1 MQKTTCKSS
10 SMKELPE
17 DLPPGCHGPVTVTA
31 VAGRFS
37 CCMESSAA
45 DIPPIC
51 NWLTTRQG
59 YRFASIVIE
68 EMEEEWL
75 AHYIFYSDNGQGPV
89 SISTRVNKAD
99 KALPSISH
107 LIHAADWHER
117 EMEDLFGLVF
127 EGHPRLGEFVLHEE
141 WPEGTNPMKKD
152 FDATVPYIDQGPSS
166 SCSWH
171 PPSLV
176 SESGAFMMPIGPIF
190 SGFAESAHFLLE
202 TVGEDIIRMIPRF
215 FYKYRGV
222 EKTAEGL
229 PADRALLLAERFSGT
244 SAFAHSLA
252 FCHAVEEIW
261 KTRAPRRAVALRVML
276 AELERFRHHVA
287 AIEGICSST
296 GLVVAASQ
304 AGILEEDILRLS
316 CKFAG
321 HRYLFGLNIPGGLQR
336 DFSDSECL
344 ELAGDVK
351 KIFVKLQDMEKRL
364 RFSSSF
370 LDRLEEVGTV
380 TMEDAV
386 DYGLVGPVAR
396 ASGVAGDLRTC
407 LPYGDYGSFEFS
419 VPVEK
424 EGDGYARL
432 RILFQEAEQSNN
444 IISQA
449 VSSLPGGGIRQPLSP
464 GARPA
469 GAALGWAETPLGA
482 TFHWVRLAEDGRV
495 ARYRLTTPSFTNWHG
510 FHLSV
515 EGFAFQDFPI
525 ILATFGLSNAECDR

>member
-1 MQKTTCKSS
+1 
-10 SMKELPE
+10 
-17 DLPPGCHGPVTVTA
+17 
-31 VAGRFS
+31 
-37 CCMESSAA
+37 
-45 DIPPIC
+45 
-51 NWLTTRQG
+51 
-59 YRFASIVIE
+59 
-68 EMEEEWL
+68 
-75 AHYIFYSDNGQGPV
+75 
-89 SISTRVNKAD
+89 
-99 KALPSISH
+99 
-107 LIHAADWHER
+107 
-117 EMEDLFGLVF
+117 
-127 EGHPRLGEFVLHEE
+127 
-141 WPEGTNPMKKD
+141 
-152 FDATVPYIDQGPSS
+152 
-166 SCSWH
+166 
-171 PPSLV
+171 
-176 SESGAFMMPIGPIF
+176 
-190 SGFAESAHFLLE
+190 
-202 TVGEDIIRMIPRF
+202 
-215 FYKYRGV
+215 
-222 EKTAEGL
+222 
-229 PADRALLLAERFSGT
+229 
-244 SAFAHSLA
+244 
-252 FCHAVEEIW
+252 
-261 KTRAPRRAVALRVML
+261 
-276 AELERFRHHVA
+276 
-287 AIEGICSST
+287 
-296 GLVVAASQ
+296 
-304 AGILEEDILRLS
+304 
-316 CKFAG
+316 
-321 HRYLFGLNIPGGLQR
+321 
-336 DFSDSECL
+336 
-344 ELAGDVK
+344 
-351 KIFVKLQDMEKRL
+351 MEKRL

>member
-1 MQKTTCKSS
+1 MKKTTCKSS
-10 SMKELPE
+10 KMKKLPKN
-17 DLPPGCHGPVTVTA
+17 LPLGCQGQVTVTGTT
-31 VAGRFS
+31 GRCS

-45 DIPPIC
+45 DIPLLC
-51 NWLTTRQG
+51 NWLTTKHG
-59 YRFASIVIE
+59 CRFASIVIE
-68 EMEEEWL
+68 EMPAAWL

-89 SISTRVNKAD
+89 TISARVDKAD
-99 KALPSISH
+99 NVLPSISH

-127 EGHPRLGEFVLHEE
+127 QGHPCLGEFILHEE
-141 WPEGTNPMKKD
+141 WPEGINPMKKD
-152 FDATVPYIDQGPSS
+152 FDATVPYIDQGPNS

-171 PPSLV
+171 PLGLV
-176 SESGAFMMPIGPIF
+176 SESGAFMMPIGPVF

-261 KTRAPRRAVALRVML
+261 GTRAPRRAVALRVML

-287 AIEGICSST
+287 AIEVICSST

-321 HRYLFGLNIPGGLQR
+321 HRYMFGLNVPGGLQR
-336 DFSDSECL
+336 DFSNSDCQ
-344 ELAGDVK
+344 ELARGIK
-351 KIFVKLQDMEKRL
+351 EIFMQLQDLEKRL

-380 TMEDAV
+380 SPEDAV

-396 ASGVAGDLRTC
+396 ASGVSGDLRTS
-407 LPYGDYGSFEFS
+407 LPYGNYDSFEFS

-432 RILFQEAEQSNN
+432 RILFQEAEQANN

-449 VSSLPGGGIRQPLSP
+449 VSSLPGGSVLQPLSP

-469 GAALGWAETPLGA
+469 GVALGWAETPLGA
-482 TFHWVRLAEDGRV
+482 TFHWVRLAEDGQV

>member
-1 MQKTTCKSS
+1 MKKSTCKNTTIKKLS
-10 SMKELPE
+10 E
-17 DLPPGCHGPVTVTA
+17 DLPPGCHGPVTVTGA
-31 VAGRFS
+31 AGRLS
-37 CCMESSAA
+37 CRMESDAV

-51 NWLTTRQG
+51 NYLVTKQG

-68 EMEEEWL
+68 EMPEEWL
-75 AHYIFYSDNGQGPV
+75 AHYIFYGDNSQGPV
-89 SISTRVNKAD
+89 SISARVNKAD
-99 KALPSISH
+99 NSLPSISH

-117 EMEDLFGLVF
+117 EAEDLFGLVF
-127 EGHPRLGEFVLHEE
+127 HGHPRLGEFVLHEE
-141 WPEGTNPMKKD
+141 WPEGINPMKKD
-152 FDATVPYIDQGPSS
+152 FDATVPYIHKEPGPG
-166 SCSWH
+166 WH
-171 PPSLV
+171 PPGIV
-176 SESGAFMMPIGPIF
+176 SESGAFMMPIGPVF
-190 SGFAESAHFLLE
+190 SGSAESAHFLIE

-222 EKTAEGL
+222 EKIAEGL

-261 KTRAPRRAVALRVML
+261 GIEAPRRAVALRVIL
-276 AELERFRHHVA
+276 AELERLRHHVA

-296 GLVVAASQ
+296 GLVVASSQ

-316 CKFAG
+316 CKFTG

-336 DFSDSECL
+336 DFGNTECM
-344 ELAGDVK
+344 ELGRDINEVF
-351 KIFVKLQDMEKRL
+351 IKLQDLEKRL
-364 RFSSSF
+364 RYSSSF
-370 LDRLEEVGTV
+370 LDRLEEVGTISL
-380 TMEDAV
+380 EDVV

-396 ASGVAGDLRTC
+396 ASGISGDLRTC
-407 LPYGDYGSFEFS
+407 LPYSDYASFEFS
-419 VPVEK
+419 VPVEL

-432 RILFQEAEQSNN
+432 RILFQEAAQSDS

-449 VSSLPGGGIRQPLSP
+449 VSSLPGGGVLQPPAS
-464 GARPA
+464 GAKPS
-469 GAALGWAETPLGA
+469 GAALGWAEAPLGA
-482 TFHWVRLAEDGRV
+482 AFHWVRLNDDGSV

-510 FHLSV
+510 FHLST